1 MWSKGLGDMLEYV
14 GGGMVRGGSIY
25 VAMGKLLSMLHGDF
39 PVRLLC
45 GHLCSHQNLLVVRN
59 QA

>member
-1 MWSKGLGDMLEYV
+1 MLEYV
-14 GGGMVRGGSIY
+14 GRRDDEREFHF

-45 GHLCSHQNLLVVRN
+45 GHLHSHQNVLLLVCN